1 MAQTTT
7 TRRIAISAIA
17 VTGLIS
23 GCSSTTQGSGTLGRP
38 GAPTSG
44 SASTPHLDK
53 KWQRRVGGGPGSNT
67 QLTGGSADAARIY
80 INDVSGDVYAL
91 AASSGAVQW
100 HARPGTR
107 TGSAVSV
114 EGGVVLYYDSNFH
127 TAALDPATGR
137 VLWSRQNSDSGAID
151 VYHPA
156 YANGVLVLNDN
167 GDLRGVAVRSGRT
180 RWTLSRDKYNTSSSQ
195 AASDDSMLYA
205 VVGMIGRRK
214 RVLLALEPA
223 TGKVG
228 WTYPVPD
235 QDIYTSYFVRSAH
248 GLVLLLAKGSNSEA
262 PTTVTA
268 LDARTHVKRWSST
281 VADISPDIYTP
292 AQIGHT
298 LVYPTLKG
306 LRGISLKDGSTLFTT
321 KVEGSGVTKI
331 GSCGGLACAVG
342 LENLVVIG
350 ADGKQLAATK
360 TPGGDPDYPIL
371 FGAGKTYLYSSS
383 TVYALG

>member
-23 GCSSTTQGSGTLGRP
+23 GCSSTTLGSGTLGGP

-80 INDVSGDVYAL
+80 VNDVSGDVYAL

-114 EGGVVLYYDSNFH
+114 DGGVVLYYVSNFH
-127 TAALDPATGR
+127 TAVLDPATGR
-137 VLWSRQNSDSGAID
+137 VLWSRQTPTA
-151 VYHPA
+151 A
-156 YANGVLVLNDN
+156 
-167 GDLRGVAVRSGRT
+167 RSTSTTPLTRT
-180 RWTLSRDKYNTSSSQ
+180 
-195 AASDDSMLYA
+195 AC
-205 VVGMIGRRK
+205 
-214 RVLLALEPA
+214 
-223 TGKVG
+223 
-228 WTYPVPD
+228 
-235 QDIYTSYFVRSAH
+235 
-248 GLVLLLAKGSNSEA
+248 
-262 PTTVTA
+262 
-268 LDARTHVKRWSST
+268 
-281 VADISPDIYTP
+281 YTP

-331 GSCGGLACAVG
+331 GSCGGLACATG

-350 ADGKQLAATK
+350 ADGKQLAETK